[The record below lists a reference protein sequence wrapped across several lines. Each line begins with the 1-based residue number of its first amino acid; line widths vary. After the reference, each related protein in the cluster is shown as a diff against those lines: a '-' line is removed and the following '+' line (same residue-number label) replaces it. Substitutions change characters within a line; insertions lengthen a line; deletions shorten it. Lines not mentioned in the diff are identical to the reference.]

1 MAKFVRIQNIQSTS
15 NLGTSIT
22 PEYLSLH
29 LPPTTTLYNPSLPHK
44 LYYFATEPKT
54 RFTIFRKGG
63 TLVVLGGKSTA
74 DASTAVQQLVTHLHG
89 IGMDRVRY
97 TEPQI
102 NNISASFYLGFKVHL
117 PNFANDP
124 RYEEVSIYMTE
135 TYPGLRFKGLA
146 TEANRSITATIFHSG
161 KGIITGAK
169 HEEEV
174 IEGYDKLLNI
184 TELFKILNS
193 NTDGD
198 DKHVYTNVQDVDMFY
213 RYMETGSLYIFQ
225 PLA

>member
-1 MAKFVRIQNIQSTS
+1 MAKFVRVQNIQSTS

-22 PEYLSLH
+22 PEYICTH

-44 LYYFATEPKT
+44 CYYFSTHPKT

-63 TLVVLGGKSTA
+63 TLVVLGGKCVA
-74 DASTAVQQLVTHLHG
+74 DASIAVQQLVTRLHG
-89 IGMDRVRY
+89 IGMNRVRY
-97 TEPQI
+97 LEPQI

-124 RYEEVSIYMTE
+124 RYEEVSAYECE

-146 TEANRSITATIFHSG
+146 TEANSSITATIFHSG
-161 KGIITGAK
+161 KGILIGAK

-174 IEGYDKLLNI
+174 IQAYDRLLNI
-184 TELFKILNS
+184 TQIFKILNS

-198 DKHVYTNVQDVDMFY
+198 DKHVYTNVQDVDVFY
-213 RYMETGSLYIFQ
+213 RYMDTGSLYIYQ
-225 PLA
+225 PLT

>member
-1 MAKFVRIQNIQSTS
+1 MAKFLRVQNIQSTS

-63 TLVVLGGKSTA
+63 TLVVLGGKSVA
-74 DASTAVQQLVTHLHG
+74 DASIAVQQLVTRLHS

-124 RYEEVSIYMTE
+124 RYEEVSAYECE

-146 TEANRSITATIFHSG
+146 TEANNSITATIFHSG
-161 KGIITGAK
+161 KGILIGAK

-174 IEGYDKLLNI
+174 IEGYDKLLVI
-184 TELFKILNS
+184 TEVFKIKGS
-193 NTDGD
+193 ETDLAD
-198 DKHVYTNVQDVDMFY
+198 VHIYTNVVDVDVFK
-213 RYMETGSLYIFQ
+213 RYVETGSMYIHQ
-225 PLA
+225 HL